1 MPPPSS
7 SREAISAAE
16 GSSASPAPREGAVE
30 ASRLELEDME
40 RTTGR
45 MKAGEQAEVAAVVP
59 WGQAEEKR
67 VK

>member
-1 MPPPSS
+1 
-7 SREAISAAE
+7 
-16 GSSASPAPREGAVE
+16 
-30 ASRLELEDME
+30 ME

>member
-1 MPPPSS
+1 
-7 SREAISAAE
+7 
-16 GSSASPAPREGAVE
+16 
-30 ASRLELEDME
+30 ME

-59 WGQAEEKR
+59 LGQAEEKR